1 MKRINAILP
10 VQRVGWVEQSDTHQL
25 HLMQT
30 MGLAGSTYL
39 RAPLVPRMLRSAI
52 SKRRMGGA
60 KRYPSIASYEDDGFR
75 RLNPSYVLNLHWSFA
90 ALFMRKTDGVDNE
103 TGSSDLPVGRF
114 VDGGVKLFFGFSEKY
129 FCSHAP
135 QITSRTLASHPTGGA
150 YHDRHGRGVEC
161 GGRGSVLRATGLQG
175 ELKDL

>member
-103 TGSSDLPVGRF
+103 TGSSDLPVGRSGASRREGEERD
-114 VDGGVKLFFGFSEKY
+114 VIASEAKQSMLSLWRDGLLRFARNDGSTNELS
-129 FCSHAP
+129 
-135 QITSRTLASHPTGGA
+135 LA
-150 YHDRHGRGVEC
+150 V
-161 GGRGSVLRATGLQG
+161 
-175 ELKDL
+175 

>member
-1 MKRINAILP
+1 MISLSGHIYHGLYWPRQPHGGLRARRNLLKRINAILP

-60 KRYPSIASYEDDGFR
+60 KRYPSIASYGDDGFR

-90 ALFMRKTDGVDNE
+90 ALFMRKTDGVDNK
-103 TGSSDLPVGRF
+103 TGSSDLAVGLF
-114 VDGGVKLFFGFSEKY
+114 VE
-129 FCSHAP
+129 
-135 QITSRTLASHPTGGA
+135 
-150 YHDRHGRGVEC
+150 RGVE
-161 GGRGSVLRATGLQG
+161 SYF
-175 ELKDL
+175 